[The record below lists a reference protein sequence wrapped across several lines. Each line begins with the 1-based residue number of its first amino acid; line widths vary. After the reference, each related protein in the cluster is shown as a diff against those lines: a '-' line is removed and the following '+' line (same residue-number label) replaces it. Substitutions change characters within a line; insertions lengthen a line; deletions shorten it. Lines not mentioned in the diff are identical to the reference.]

1 MSAVLQFDEATHR
14 YTLDGV
20 ELPSVTKILDDV
32 FDEYRSIDPE
42 TLRRAQE
49 RGTAVHKACELHDMA
64 QLDFS
69 SVDETIAPYLEGYIK
84 FVSETKFEHHAV
96 EQKVVS
102 RKYGYA
108 GTLDRLGVLGK
119 SKRRCQIDLKSAV
132 SVSRSVGPQTAAY
145 EQAAREEHW
154 IEPKEIIDRY
164 ALQLRADGGYR
175 LLPCKSPADFS
186 VFLSALT
193 IYKFKRGQ

>member
-1 MSAVLQFDEATHR
+1 MSAALQFDEATHR
-14 YTLDGV
+14 YTLDGA

-32 FDEYRSIDPE
+32 FDEYRSIDQD

-49 RGTAVHKACELHDMA
+49 RGTAVHKACELYDLEK
-64 QLDFS
+64 LDLTT
-69 SVDETIAPYLEGYIK
+69 VDDSIAPYLESYIK
-84 FVSETKFEHHAV
+84 FISDSKFEHHAV

-145 EQAAREEHW
+145 EQAAREENW
-154 IEPKEIIDRY
+154 IEPKEIMDRY

-175 LLPCKSPADFS
+175 LLPSKSPADFS

-193 IYKFKRGQ
+193 IYKFKRGA